1 MGPSRALRSW
11 LVALASLA
19 SACAPEW
26 GDEVTVVADAG
37 VEPDAVAAV
46 DAPAPALD
54 RPVAPRDAPAFDA
67 PVPLD
72 IPRPDV
78 PTVIDV
84 PTVVDVP
91 TVIDVPT
98 VVDVGPPDTGCHLP
112 PPAARPP
119 APGPDGS
126 GVIRTLAAEHP
137 DWLRDSCISMG
148 GTHRFL
154 FEALRR
160 GRAIDPRWGL
170 DRRTGPLSGDI
181 LTYFY
186 GDGCPEGR
194 RETYMF
200 DVITRHCARPGVDE
214 PAAPGWI
221 DRSSEGAVWTLMGYD
236 STPPPDAGT
245 APPVDVPPT
254 HTRPTLPDG
263 RGTLQD
269 VAREHPDGLHNSCV
283 ADGGNNDFLF
293 EVVRRLRRIDR
304 RWGLNWKR
312 GRVGDMSQDV
322 VNYFYGPSGAAME
335 GSLDTYVVD
344 VISGHC
350 GPTPGT
356 TWIDQ
361 TGVGGAEARWT
372 LAGRSDL

>member
-1 MGPSRALRSW
+1 MGRIRTRRSW
-11 LVALASLA
+11 VLASMALA

-26 GDEVTVVADAG
+26 GDEVTVVDSGGA
-37 VEPDAVAAV
+37 P
-46 DAPAPALD
+46 DAPAARDAPSPPLD
-54 RPVAPRDAPAFDA
+54 RPAPPRDAPGFDA
-67 PVPLD
+67 PSAPD
-72 IPRPDV
+72 APRVDVRVVPDV
-78 PTVIDV
+78 PFVIDL
-84 PTVVDVP
+84 PPVVDA
-91 TVIDVPT
+91 
-98 VVDVGPPDTGCHLP
+98 GAPDTGCALP

-126 GVIRTLAAEHP
+126 EAIRALAAERP

-148 GTHRFL
+148 GSYRFL

-160 GRAIDPRWGL
+160 GRALDPRWGL
-170 DRRTGPLSGDI
+170 DRRTGSLSGDI
-181 LTYFY
+181 VTYFY

-194 RETYMF
+194 REVYMF
-200 DVITRHCARPGVDE
+200 DVILRHCSRAGIDE

-221 DRSSEGAVWTLMGYD
+221 DRSSEGGVWTLMGYD
-236 STPPPDAGT
+236 GAPPPDAGT
-245 APPVDVPPT
+245 PPVDVPPT
-254 HTRPTLPDG
+254 TTRPPLPDG
-263 RGTLQD
+263 RPTLEA
-269 VAREHPDGLHNSCV
+269 VAREHPDWLRNSCR
-283 ADGGNNDFLF
+283 DTGGNNDFLF
-293 EVVRRLRRIDR
+293 EVVRRLRRTDP

-322 VNYFYGPSGAAME
+322 VNYFFGPSGAAME

-344 VISGHC
+344 VIAGHC

-372 LAGRSDL
+372 LAGRTDL